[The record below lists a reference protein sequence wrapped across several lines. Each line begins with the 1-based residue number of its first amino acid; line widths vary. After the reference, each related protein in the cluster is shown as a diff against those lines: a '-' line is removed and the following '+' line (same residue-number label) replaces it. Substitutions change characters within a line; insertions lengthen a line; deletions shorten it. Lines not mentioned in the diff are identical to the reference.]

1 MHGPSTQGLAHAFHF
16 PSTCRTGDGR
26 PRNSPACDRSTSATQ
41 GASQQRDRW
50 KRAIGATDGALGD
63 AIGQLYVKPYFPA
76 SSTAKVEGM
85 VSNILAAFRDGV
97 DKLAWMSPETKKIA
111 KAKADTMLVGVGYP
125 DSWRD

>member
-1 MHGPSTQGLAHAFHF
+1 MRSTSLRRAALAMAVLATV
-16 PSTCRTGDGR
+16 P
-26 PRNSPACDRSTSATQ
+26 PCDRSTSATQ

-76 SSTAKVEGM
+76 SSKAKVEGM

-111 KAKADTMLVGVGYP
+111 KANADTMLVGVGYP